1 MNQLKL
7 NSHHFNTSYNFKFA
21 ETQNEFLLLKNLRI
35 EVFVKEQSV
44 PIDAEIDKIDFYAH
58 HAIAIHQKLV
68 IATGRVFRKPN
79 QIAIIGRMAV
89 MSKYRREKLGTNIL
103 NLLETKAIGIGCVE
117 VQLHAQTHARNFY
130 ESNEYVAH
138 GKEFKEAGIQ
148 HIKMKKNL
156 LNYK

>member
-1 MNQLKL
+1 MLTQKQGRKL
-7 NSHHFNTSYNFKFA
+7 
-21 ETQNEFLLLKNLRI
+21 
-35 EVFVKEQSV
+35 
-44 PIDAEIDKIDFYAH
+44 
-58 HAIAIHQKLV
+58 
-68 IATGRVFRKPN
+68 
-79 QIAIIGRMAV
+79 
-89 MSKYRREKLGTNIL
+89 L

-130 ESNEYVAH
+130 ESNEYVAY